1 MASPVLITRQNR
13 ISSNQFVIKFPS
25 TIDLNGYEC
34 GISSGYIYY
43 SWYSISSALNNNRL
57 QLTVPS
63 SSGSTTYD
71 ITVPDGAYNV
81 TDLNNFLQYWFVQN
95 GIYLKNN
102 TDGTYLYYA
111 SFQLSP
117 TSYSIQFITTALPTS
132 LPSGFT
138 SGGMTF
144 PASSNQSIQLTILS
158 NNQFNEILGYNVGT
172 YPPAPT
178 ISSTYTKDSDIVPN
192 VNPIQAVQIRLSCL
206 YNEFSANNQLLHV
219 FTNSVRFGA
228 LIDISTNSVDY
239 VNCQGIY
246 REVILSL
253 YDQKGRPLVLL
264 DPNVAIKLL
273 FRKRV

>member
-1 MASPVLITRQNR
+1 VQ
-13 ISSNQFVIKFPS
+13 
-25 TIDLNGYEC
+25 
-34 GISSGYIYY
+34 
-43 SWYSISSALNNNRL
+43 
-57 QLTVPS
+57 
-63 SSGSTTYD
+63 
-71 ITVPDGAYNV
+71 
-81 TDLNNFLQYWFVQN
+81 DLNNFLQYWFVQN
-95 GIYLKNN
+95 GIYLINN

-117 TSYSIQFITTALPTS
+117 TSYSIQYISKALPTS

-158 NNQFNEILGYNVGT
+158 NNQFNEILGYNQGT
-172 YPPAPT
+172 YPSSPT
-178 ISSTYTKDSDIVPN
+178 ISSTYTKDSDMVPN
-192 VNPIQAVQIRLSCL
+192 VNPINAVQMRLSCL
-206 YNEFSANNQLLHV
+206 YNEFSSNSQLLHL
-219 FTNSVRFGA
+219 FTNSARFGA

-239 VNCQGIY
+239 VNCQGVH

-253 YDQKGRPLVLL
+253 YDQLGRPLDLL